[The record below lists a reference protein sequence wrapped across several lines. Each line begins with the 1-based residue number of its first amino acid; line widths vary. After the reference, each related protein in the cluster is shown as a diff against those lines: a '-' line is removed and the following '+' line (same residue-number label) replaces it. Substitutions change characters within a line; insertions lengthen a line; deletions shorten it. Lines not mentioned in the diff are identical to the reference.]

1 MQIRMSDLIPLSL
14 GAAILGTGGGG
25 NPYIGRLAL
34 KRQIEVTGRE
44 PELIELSSVP
54 DDALVVSVLMA
65 GSPSIGLEKLLCE
78 SYIISPLRR
87 LERYLG
93 RRVDALIPIEV
104 GGVNS
109 LLPLMAG
116 CMTGLPVIDADGM
129 GRAFPAIDKTTFA
142 VAGLNPCPNVLANG
156 HGHVVVIDGV
166 ETESLER
173 ISRSVIVALGAH
185 SGNAC
190 HPMMG
195 AQAKSAAL
203 PGTMSLALRIG
214 KVVLAARAAKV
225 DPAQAILDE
234 AARSHPHAYGRVLFE
249 GKVADI
255 NRETRGG
262 YNIGTGVVEG
272 HSGTLTFAFQNEYL
286 YARLGERYLA
296 VVPDLVI
303 TVDHD
308 TGEPITCES
317 IRYGQRVKVLGLA
330 SFPQLRT
337 PRALKTCGP
346 RAFGLDT
353 DFVPI
358 ETLTQGL
365 KPAADG

>member
-129 GRAFPAIDKTTFA
+129 GRALDRKS
-142 VAGLNPCPNVLANG
+142 
-156 HGHVVVIDGV
+156 VV
-166 ETESLER
+166 
-173 ISRSVIVALGAH
+173 
-185 SGNAC
+185 
-190 HPMMG
+190 
-195 AQAKSAAL
+195 
-203 PGTMSLALRIG
+203 
-214 KVVLAARAAKV
+214 
-225 DPAQAILDE
+225 
-234 AARSHPHAYGRVLFE
+234 
-249 GKVADI
+249 
-255 NRETRGG
+255 
-262 YNIGTGVVEG
+262 
-272 HSGTLTFAFQNEYL
+272 
-286 YARLGERYLA
+286 
-296 VVPDLVI
+296 
-303 TVDHD
+303 
-308 TGEPITCES
+308 
-317 IRYGQRVKVLGLA
+317 
-330 SFPQLRT
+330 
-337 PRALKTCGP
+337 
-346 RAFGLDT
+346 
-353 DFVPI
+353 
-358 ETLTQGL
+358 
-365 KPAADG
+365 